1 MRAIWSGAIGFG
13 LINIPIKMYS
23 AVQSDDIDL
32 DMLDKH
38 DNANIKYQRINE
50 KTGEEVAYGDIVKGF
65 KTDKGYVVL
74 NEDDFEAAS
83 PKKSQVVEL
92 EEFVDEDEIEA
103 AYYETPYFLEPQ
115 KGAGKAFLLL
125 RDALD
130 KTGKVAVGSYVMRGK
145 EHLCA
150 LKAYENTIMLL
161 RLRFAEEIRSTD
173 ELNIPAKATF
183 KPKEL
188 QMATH
193 LIEALTPKKFSLAK
207 YKDTYHASL
216 LKIIK
221 QKEKGKKP
229 KQPSFK
235 VVASK
240 SKDLMAQLKASLE
253 EKQGKKKKA
262 A

>member
-38 DNANIKYQRINE
+38 DHANIRYQRVNE

-74 NEDDFEAAS
+74 DDEDFEAAS

-92 EEFVDEDEIEA
+92 DVFVDENEIEA
-103 AYYETPYFLEPQ
+103 AYYESPYFLEPQ
-115 KGAGKAFLLL
+115 KGSAKAFLLL
-125 RDALD
+125 RDALE
-130 KTGKVAVGSYVMRGK
+130 KTGKIAIGSYVMRGK

-150 LKAYENTIMLL
+150 LRPYENTIMLL
-161 RLRFAEEIRSTD
+161 RLRFSEEIRDTD
-173 ELNIPAKATF
+173 ELNIPDKATF
-183 KPKEL
+183 KPNEL
-188 QMATH
+188 TMATH
-193 LIEALTPKKFSLAK
+193 LIDALTPKKFSLSK
-207 YKDTYHASL
+207 YKDTYHAAL
-216 LKIIK
+216 MKIIK
-221 QKEKGKKP
+221 QKEKGKKV
-229 KQPSFK
+229 KSPSFK
-235 VVASK
+235 VVMSK
-240 SKDLMAQLKASLE
+240 DKDLMAQLKASLE
-253 EKQGKKKKA
+253 EKQGRKKKA